1 MFRLPQTIDF
11 AIVMQTM
18 EEQTT
23 REMIKRLGERM
34 DERFDHV
41 DAEFGHVNAEF
52 SRIDA
57 RFQVVEADIRE
68 LRADQKAATK
78 ELRAEIKESAGELRA
93 DVKSMQR
100 TMLYGFFSMAGLMLT
115 FAGFQLA

>member
-1 MFRLPQTIDF
+1 MLGLRFSRVEGRVAAETFRLPQTISF

-23 REMIKRLGERM
+23 SEMIKRLGERM

-41 DAEFGHVNAEF
+41 DAEFG
-52 SRIDA
+52 RIDA

-68 LRADQKAATK
+68 LRADQKAMAK
-78 ELRAEIKESAGELRA
+78 ELRAEIKESAEKLRA
-93 DVKSMQR
+93 EIK
-100 TMLYGFFSMAGLMLT
+100 
-115 FAGFQLA
+115 